1 MHIIITDSKI
11 SRMRSFEL
19 GVWHGLA
26 LFVGL
31 VLLVIGG
38 VWVAL
43 QFNAKAPANPSSIQ
57 SLAAGE
63 TNESDN
69 LALRQNI
76 DALAKRLGVMQA
88 RMIQLDALS
97 ERLAKLAGL
106 PYKSSEETVGE
117 GGALVAPRSLT
128 LDQFASALDDFSLA
142 SDERLGLYALLEDS
156 LLERKWESALTPGL
170 MPVDGL
176 PVGSGFG
183 RRIDP
188 ITGQLATHTGVD
200 FPGPLRTPIKATAG
214 GVVVA
219 AHWHAGYGRMIEIDH
234 GNQVITRY
242 AHLKA
247 FKVKVG
253 DLVKPGQEIG
263 LMGSTGRSTGSH
275 LHFEVWVAG
284 RVRNPK
290 TYLFG
295 STRVAQGP

>member
-43 QFNAKAPANPSSIQ
+43 QFNAKAPTNPSSIQ

-63 TNESDN
+63 TTESDN

-176 PVGSGFG
+176 QVGSGFG

>member
-43 QFNAKAPANPSSIQ
+43 QFNAKAPTNPSSIQ

-63 TNESDN
+63 TNESDD

-76 DALAKRLGVMQA
+76 AALAKRLGVMQA

>member
-38 VWVAL
+38 VWAAL
-43 QFNAKAPANPSSIQ
+43 QFNAKAPTNPSSIQ
-57 SLAAGE
+57 SLSAGE
-63 TNESDN
+63 TTESDN

>member
-43 QFNAKAPANPSSIQ
+43 QFNAKAPTNPSSIQ

-200 FPGPLRTPIKATAG
+200 VPGPLRTPIKATAG

>member
-38 VWVAL
+38 VWAAL

-57 SLAAGE
+57 SLSAGE
-63 TNESDN
+63 TTELDN